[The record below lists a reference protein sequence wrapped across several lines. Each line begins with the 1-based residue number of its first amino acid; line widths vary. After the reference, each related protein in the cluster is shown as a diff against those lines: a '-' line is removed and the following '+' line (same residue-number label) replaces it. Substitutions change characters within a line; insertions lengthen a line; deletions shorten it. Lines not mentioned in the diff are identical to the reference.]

1 MSSAFR
7 QRFHLCSKPGFE
19 GRGLQRWILGE
30 KPRVALWSTPSASS
44 QTHCK
49 VWLSPPR
56 NISGDSIKS
65 YLQVKS
71 TRAGFLEGLQPL
83 GRVHIATG
91 YKCKR
96 EGVAE
101 GNHHA
106 PTADLLLLGR
116 GQEPRRRGEKEW
128 GRRASCTHE
137 AAVVCCY

>member
-1 MSSAFR
+1 MDPGRETQGCPMEHTFR
-7 QRFHLCSKPGFE
+7 QLSDT
-19 GRGLQRWILGE
+19 LQGMAE
-30 KPRVALWSTPSASS
+30 PT
-44 QTHCK
+44 
-49 VWLSPPR
+49 R

-71 TRAGFLEGLQPL
+71 SRAGFLDGLQPL
-83 GRVHIATG
+83 GRVHIAAG

-101 GNHHA
+101 GNRHA